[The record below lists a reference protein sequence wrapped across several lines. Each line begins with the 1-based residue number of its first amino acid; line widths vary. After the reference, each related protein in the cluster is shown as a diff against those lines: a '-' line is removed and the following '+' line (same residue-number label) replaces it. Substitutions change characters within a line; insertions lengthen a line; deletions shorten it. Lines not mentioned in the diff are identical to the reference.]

1 MTASRL
7 RSVLSVVLYILL
19 FYSIFDVYYTSPLVH
34 RGSYERPS
42 VPNLV
47 KTVVFIVADGLRYDR
62 LYTEDMEDT
71 PTLRRLMRNEGI
83 WGFSHTRVPTESR
96 PGWQANAV
104 EFDSIFNRSYRAFA
118 WGGPDVVPMFQPL
131 NRVGDERVKIESYPH
146 EMLDFTA
153 ENLTQVD
160 DWVVDKF
167 ADFMANS
174 SHLLHSTSAES
185 EDVND
190 GFRKGN
196 FLFLH
201 LSAADQM
208 GHTKKPGSE
217 EYLELVRHLDKN
229 IARILSIF
237 EQHLEISQ
245 DSAFIFT
252 ADHGMTDWGSH
263 GAGSD
268 HETITPLIV
277 WGKHIPRPA
286 SPFKLADLS
295 PTTKSFSR
303 IDIRQA
309 DLCPLIACL
318 LGVPIPA
325 HSIGELPLELL
336 DLDPS
341 LKVGLIRENALHA
354 LKQLHLWGFFHRI
367 LLSLG
372 GILLGLWSY
381 LDPTFITLQ
390 NRTIL
395 QRLWLVSCCIL
406 AIFPSLPVVG
416 SHFSPTLVLCS
427 SICISSAAL
436 AFLKVFLKKSDSSAS
451 WLTKA
456 NDLLVFESAFS
467 GLLVFLV
474 RNLVDWSIP
483 VPILIHVV
491 FFVIYAFFG
500 TGNIASVNTFDPVSV
515 YCFITV
521 LSPSIMGALLIFK
534 IICPIVVVGTSYAL
548 LGYVKP
554 NTSAASSRQEITVLM
569 IIANFLAVHFFAMLR
584 DEGSWLDI
592 GESISHYVIAMSIGL
607 ASVLLSY
614 VGSWMLTPPWMSRRN
629 DTKLS

>member
-96 PGWQANAV
+96 PGHVAMFAGFYEDVASITKGWQANAV

-354 LKQLHLWGFFHRI
+354 LKQLHIKYEEQKASHYHLFFREFSKFSENTIQSMLEKATLQTSNQDYGSAIITYRQIIELGLEGLTYYHKYDRFFMGICIGLSYAVWSLLLYLDTFGQSDVWSTKRQQPVAWILMLSICIVIIFLIGLSNAFHQSLLRSFYQLLPLILALILLLTPKYRESLPGLLWNGLFSLASSNRGMINGVLLLLLFILMEFALWGFFHRI

-390 NRTIL
+390 NVMKFLHL
-395 QRLWLVSCCIL
+395 QQKAMPFIRS
-406 AIFPSLPVVG
+406 SLG
-416 SHFSPTLVLCS
+416 S
-427 SICISSAAL
+427 
-436 AFLKVFLKKSDSSAS
+436 
-451 WLTKA
+451 
-456 NDLLVFESAFS
+456 
-467 GLLVFLV
+467 
-474 RNLVDWSIP
+474 VD
-483 VPILIHVV
+483 
-491 FFVIYAFFG
+491 
-500 TGNIASVNTFDPVSV
+500 
-515 YCFITV
+515 
-521 LSPSIMGALLIFK
+521 K
-534 IICPIVVVGTSYAL
+534 
-548 LGYVKP
+548 
-554 NTSAASSRQEITVLM
+554 
-569 IIANFLAVHFFAMLR
+569 
-584 DEGSWLDI
+584 
-592 GESISHYVIAMSIGL
+592 
-607 ASVLLSY
+607 
-614 VGSWMLTPPWMSRRN
+614 
-629 DTKLS
+629 